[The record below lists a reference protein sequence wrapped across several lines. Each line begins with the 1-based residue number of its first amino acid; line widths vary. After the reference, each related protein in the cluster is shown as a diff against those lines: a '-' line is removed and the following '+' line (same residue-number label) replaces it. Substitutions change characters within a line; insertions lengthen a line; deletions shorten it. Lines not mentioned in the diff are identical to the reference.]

1 MFTLVIGGT
10 IEESWFNNS
19 NSNQQYITINES
31 QLDIVLN
38 GGEISTRPKRGV
50 IDIEHRF

>member
-1 MFTLVIGGT
+1 MFTLVIRNT
-10 IEESWFNNS
+10 IEETWFNNA

-31 QLDIVLN
+31 QLDVVLS
-38 GGEISTRPKRGV
+38 GKEISTRPKKGI

>member
-10 IEESWFNNS
+10 VEEQWFNAS
-19 NSNQQYITINES
+19 NANQHYITINEE

-38 GGEISTRPKRGV
+38 NGEISTRPKKGI
-50 IDIEHRF
+50 IDIEHRY